1 MKSKRSDPR
10 DTIPEEDEHALN
22 PDDMSGGQPMGNVMS
37 GKGLRSDQTL
47 DNAPDDQQSEA

>member
-1 MKSKRSDPR
+1 MKSRRSDPR